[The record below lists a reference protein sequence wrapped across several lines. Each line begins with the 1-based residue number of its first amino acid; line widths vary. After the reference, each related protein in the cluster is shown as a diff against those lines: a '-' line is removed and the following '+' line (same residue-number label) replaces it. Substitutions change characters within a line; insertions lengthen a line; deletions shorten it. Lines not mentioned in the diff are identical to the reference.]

1 MWETAAASGSLDLR
15 AHCSYVGP
23 VANPLWTIDRAAQ
36 YWGVSPSRARAIIAD
51 RQIGRVSGYPADEI
65 QAVQR
70 RQGARTDLVGS
81 SDRCTPRSDALIL
94 ADVAANMR
102 EATESI
108 RLRMFFEF
116 MRGADE
122 VDRHAVKLIEDEPG
136 WTGDCRFDVLLAA
149 AAEHIASQW
158 RRPAP
163 LWTAARDRFLDFGWW
178 VSDLPSARAYAM
190 VWTPA
195 AFRRRGI
202 YLDRHDLTSDGA
214 ATMPEPVFDKD
225 DLRRAFTLLAE
236 RLERTKVVGHVHVIG
251 GAAML
256 LAYNSRV
263 ITRDVDALFA
273 PDGPILKAAHDVA
286 KQMGWP
292 RSWLNNQAS
301 SYMSRT
307 PGQGAIVFDHQYLQ
321 VVATPAD
328 HLLAMKVLAARS
340 VRDGEDIEL
349 LLDRLKITSA
359 ATVWDTVRRFFPDT
373 EIPQRSR
380 LLVDDLLERA
390 RGREHGRD

>member
-1 MWETAAASGSLDLR
+1 VSDS
-15 AHCSYVGP
+15 
-23 VANPLWTIDRAAQ
+23 LWTVNQAAQ
-36 YWGVSPSRARAIIAD
+36 HWDVSTSRARAILASRHI
-51 RQIGRVSGYPADEI
+51 RRVSGYPAD
-65 QAVQR
+65 QVKAVQL
-70 RQGARTDLVGS
+70 RQGARTDLL
-81 SDRCTPRSDALIL
+81 RSLDLNGQPPEALNIV
-94 ADVAANMR
+94 DVAAGMR
-102 EATESI
+102 NATERV

-122 VDRHAVKLIEDEPG
+122 VGSEAASLIDHEPG
-136 WTGDCRFDVLLAA
+136 WIGDRRFDVLLAA
-149 AAEHIASQW
+149 AAEHIASRWGQ
-158 RRPAP
+158 PGP
-163 LWTAARDRFLDFGWW
+163 LWTVAQDRFLDFGWW
-178 VSDLPSARAYAM
+178 VSDLPSARALAM

-195 AFRRRGI
+195 AFRRHGI

-214 ATMPEPVFDKD
+214 CTMPEPVFDRNE
-225 DLRRAFTLLAE
+225 LRHAFTLLAE
-236 RLERTKVVGHVHVIG
+236 RLERKKVVGHVHVIG

-256 LAYNSRV
+256 LAYDSRV

-273 PDGPILKAAHDVA
+273 PDGPILEAVREVA
-286 KQMGWP
+286 TQIGWP

-307 PGQGAIVFDHQYLQ
+307 PGEGATVFDHPYLQ

-340 VRDGEDIEL
+340 VRDREDIEL

-359 ATVWDTVRRFFPDT
+359 ATVWDTVARFFPDT

-380 LLVDDLLERA
+380 LLIDDLIARD
-390 RGREHGRD
+390 RGRDRGRDEGLEL

>member
-1 MWETAAASGSLDLR
+1 MRDA
-15 AHCSYVGP
+15 
-23 VANPLWTIDRAAQ
+23 LWTVDQAAQ
-36 YWGVSPSRARAIIAD
+36 HWRVSPSRARAILANRHI
-51 RQIGRVSGYPADEI
+51 RRVSGYPADDVA
-65 QAVQR
+65 AVQL

-81 SDRCTPRSDALIL
+81 DERRESRSDALTIV
-94 ADVAANMR
+94 DVAAAMR
-102 EATESI
+102 KATE
-108 RLRMFFEF
+108 RVQLRMFFEF

-122 VDRHAVKLIEDEPG
+122 VGHKAADLIEHEPG
-136 WTGDCRFDVLLAA
+136 WTGDRRFDALLAA
-149 AAEHIASQW
+149 AAEHIASRWGQ
-158 RRPAP
+158 PAP
-163 LWTAARDRFLDFGWW
+163 LWTAAYDRFLDFGWW
-178 VSDLPSARAYAM
+178 VSDLPSARALAM

-214 ATMPEPVFDKD
+214 HAMPEPVFDHTE
-225 DLRRAFTLLAE
+225 LRQAFTLLAE
-236 RLERTKVVGHVHVIG
+236 HLESKKVVGHVHVIG

-256 LAYNSRV
+256 LAYDSRV

-273 PDGPILKAAHDVA
+273 PDGPVLKAAHEVA

-307 PGQGAIVFDHQYLQ
+307 PGEGAVVFDHPYLQ

-340 VRDGEDIEL
+340 VRDREDIEL
-349 LLDRLKITSA
+349 LLDRLKITST
-359 ATVWDTVRRFFPDT
+359 ATIWDTVARFFPDT
-373 EIPQRSR
+373 EIPERSR
-380 LLVDDLLERA
+380 LLVDDLLERGRSRD
-390 RGREHGRD
+390 RGRGYGLEL

>member
-1 MWETAAASGSLDLR
+1 MSDS
-15 AHCSYVGP
+15 
-23 VANPLWTIDRAAQ
+23 LWTVNQAAQ
-36 YWGVSPSRARAIIAD
+36 HWDVSTSRARAILASRHI
-51 RQIGRVSGYPADEI
+51 RRVSGYPAD
-65 QAVQR
+65 QVKAVQL
-70 RQGARTDLVGS
+70 RQGARTDLL
-81 SDRCTPRSDALIL
+81 RSLDLNGQPPEALNIV
-94 ADVAANMR
+94 DVAAGMR
-102 EATESI
+102 NATERV

-122 VDRHAVKLIEDEPG
+122 VGSEAASLIDHEPG
-136 WTGDCRFDVLLAA
+136 WIGDRRFDVLLAA
-149 AAEHIASQW
+149 AAEHIASRWGQ
-158 RRPAP
+158 PGP
-163 LWTAARDRFLDFGWW
+163 LWTVAQDRFLDFGWW
-178 VSDLPSARAYAM
+178 VSDLPSARALAM

-195 AFRRRGI
+195 AFRRHGI

-214 ATMPEPVFDKD
+214 CTMPEPVFDRNE
-225 DLRRAFTLLAE
+225 LRHAFTLLAE
-236 RLERTKVVGHVHVIG
+236 RLERKKVVGHVHVIG

-256 LAYNSRV
+256 LAYDSRV

-273 PDGPILKAAHDVA
+273 PDGPILEAVREVA
-286 KQMGWP
+286 TQIGWP

-307 PGQGAIVFDHQYLQ
+307 PGEGATVFDHPYLQ

-340 VRDGEDIEL
+340 VRDREDIEL

-359 ATVWDTVRRFFPDT
+359 ATVWDTVARFFPDT

-380 LLVDDLLERA
+380 LLIDDLIARD
-390 RGREHGRD
+390 RGRDRGRDEGLEL